1 MAKRMII
8 MLILV
13 GVVFAG
19 IVGYQKFKAN
29 MMMQFMAGNTKPA
42 ATVTAMK
49 AGLQPWQP
57 QLHAVGTLRAVQGVD
72 ISSETPGM
80 VKKIHFKS
88 GDMVKKG
95 DLLVQLNADEDMARL
110 KSLRAAAKLSEIT
123 YQRDKRQLKVNAI
136 SKAKLD
142 ASQTDLDSKKAQLAQ
157 QKAVI
162 DKKQI
167 RAPFSGQLGISTINP
182 GLYLNP
188 ADKIVT
194 LQNTES
200 LYVDFS
206 LPQKKVA
213 GLAVGQNISISADA
227 YGEKAFAGLT
237 TAINSVVDRNTRNL
251 LIEAKID
258 NKERQLIPGMF
269 VKVRINI
276 GQAIEYL
283 TIPQS
288 SINFNAY
295 GATVFIAQDT
305 KQENEKSPALEAQQ
319 VFIKTGDRRGD
330 QVAVL
335 DGIRVGDMVVT
346 SGQLKLKNGTPL
358 IINNQILPANDPAP
372 TPQEQ

>member
-19 IVGYQKFKAN
+19 IIGYQKFMAN

-49 AGLQPWQP
+49 ASYEQWQP
-57 QLHAVGTLRAVQGVD
+57 QLNAVGTLRAIQGVD
-72 ISSETPGM
+72 ISSEAPGI
-80 VKKIHFKS
+80 VKKVHFKS
-88 GDMVKKG
+88 GDRVNKG
-95 DLLVQLNADEDMARL
+95 DLLLQLNTDEDRARL
-110 KSLRAAAKLSEIT
+110 DSLRAAEKLAQIT
-123 YQRDKRQLKVNAI
+123 YKRDKKQLKVNAI

-142 ASQTDLDSKKAQLAQ
+142 SSQADLANKKAQVAQ

-182 GLYLNP
+182 GQYLNP

-194 LQNTES
+194 LQNTET
-200 LYVDFS
+200 LFVDFS
-206 LPQKKVA
+206 LPQKKMA
-213 GLAVGQNISISADA
+213 GLSIGQHITISVDTYDEIS
-227 YGEKAFAGLT
+227 FAGLT
-237 TAINSVVDRNTRNL
+237 TAINSVVDKNTRNL
-251 LIEAKID
+251 LIEAKIENID
-258 NKERQLIPGMF
+258 RQLMPGMF
-269 VKVRINI
+269 VKVRIDI
-276 GQAIEYL
+276 GESIPYL

-288 SINFNAY
+288 SISFNAY
-295 GATVFIAQDT
+295 GATVFIAQDIEP
-305 KQENEKSPALEAQQ
+305 ENEKTPALAAQQ
-319 VFIKTGDRRGD
+319 IFIKTGDRRGD
-330 QVAVL
+330 QVAIL
-335 DGIRVGDMVVT
+335 DGINEGDMVVT

-358 IINNQILPANDPAP
+358 IINNEIQPANDPAP